1 MNSSSTQKRRQL
13 SLAAQVNLLIILITL
28 GISLLLVAINA
39 VNYRRAIFVSGTQK
53 LAELK
58 IDTEAFTPYLTY
70 FSRFFGTD
78 EMRDARA
85 SLPDDEAFYA
95 WMHRTPS
102 LTGEDLES
110 TGSNFFFDTI
120 DFEVVVTDMMKSI
133 DLDIACVEVLK
144 DGTVY
149 RVCLEDKKHNGK
161 DWMVNFGLEERFL
174 DLPPTEFLSPVPFRL
189 DSQYWFVRCVLFDL
203 DGCEGRLW
211 LVYDIT
217 EQMSDYHDFVMRSIL
232 GVLALTAVA
241 SAVSVWLLRRYV
253 TRPISALARSAT
265 EFTPEEDGSY
275 SADKIS
281 RVEVRS
287 ENELGDLSREIQAM
301 QTRIVENTESLRKMT
316 AEKERIKTQLNLAT
330 QIQQGMLP
338 NVFPPFPDRKEFE
351 LYASMTPAMDVGGD
365 FYDFFLID
373 DDHLALVMADVSGK
387 GIPGAL
393 FMMVSMTILKNNAMA
408 GQSVGEILAM
418 TNNLICANNKMEM
431 FVTVWMGILEISTGK
446 ITAANAGHEYPALMK
461 NGAFQL
467 FKDKHGFVIGGMEGV
482 RYREYEFQLEKGD
495 KLFLYTDGV
504 PEATNANNELFGTD
518 RRIDAL
524 NTVADRSPEEI
535 LSGVKSA
542 VDAFVGEVEPFE
554 DLTMLCLE
562 YMGA

>member
-1 MNSSSTQKRRQL
+1 MNSSSTQKRRHL

-39 VNYRRAIFVSGTQK
+39 VNYRRAIFVSGMQK
-53 LAELK
+53 LTELK

-95 WMHRTPS
+95 WMLRTPS
-102 LTGEDLES
+102 FTGGDLES
-110 TGSNFFFDTI
+110 AGGSFFFDTI
-120 DFEVVVTDMMKSI
+120 DFEVVVSNMMKSI
-133 DLDIACVEVLK
+133 DLDLACVEVQK

-149 RVCLEDKKHNGK
+149 RVCLEEKKHNGK
-161 DWMVNFGLEERFL
+161 DWMYNFGLEESFL
-174 DLPPTEFLSPVPFRL
+174 DLPPTDFLSPVLFRP

-217 EQMSDYHDFVMRSIL
+217 RQMSDYHDFVMRSIL

-253 TRPISALARSAT
+253 TKPISALARSAT
-265 EFTPEEDGSY
+265 EFTPEEDGTY
-275 SADKIS
+275 SAEKIS

-338 NVFPPFPDRKEFE
+338 NVFPPFPDRAEFE

-461 NGAFQL
+461 NGVFQL

-518 RRIDAL
+518 RMIDAL
-524 NTVADRSPEEI
+524 NTVADRRPEEI

-542 VDAFVGEVEPFE
+542 VDAFVGEVEPFD
-554 DLTMLCLE
+554 DLTMLCLK